1 MALDGK
7 LPRTWSDV
15 DATSLANYT
24 ESMAQ
29 CFVELRLCAGDWK
42 ASLVATDN
50 YPSWR
55 HNWMKKKNKESNST
69 SKCNAD
75 SHPETTAK
83 KFKTL
88 VESSGDNKMTR
99 FIYRERRQP
108 PRQSTF
114 LQFPQL
120 YRSVVDGDML
130 HSIIHSNA
138 ETGLMDSKGS

>member
-88 VESSGDNKMTR
+88 VESSGDNLHAQYLPNIPEQQAGSLGTLAVR
-99 FIYRERRQP
+99 
-108 PRQSTF
+108 TF
-114 LQFPQL
+114 
-120 YRSVVDGDML
+120 
-130 HSIIHSNA
+130 
-138 ETGLMDSKGS
+138 